1 MCTRPHSLT
10 HVSYHVFSC
19 VYVSCRPLFLH
30 LTSSDILH
38 LLTSSDILHL
48 LTSCYILLH
57 DTSCYISVSHVML
70 SLCVSR
76 HVISLYVS
84 QVKSFLSVCLT
95 SCLFTSSYIGSLFI
109 LHVMSVG
116 LFHTCK
122 LLLRS
127 RRHLHVL
134 CSNSHAARPTVKFNF
149 FFFSNFSGCV
159 AVVVFYPKANLILI
173 LHSPDL
179 ACMGVS

>member
-1 MCTRPHSLT
+1 MCHIMSFHASTCLVDLS
-10 HVSYHVFSC
+10 SY
-19 VYVSCRPLFLH
+19 
-30 LTSSDILH
+30 ILH
-38 LLTSSDILHL
+38 LLTSYIFLHL
-48 LTSCYILLH
+48 VTSCYMIHLVTSLCLTSCYL
-57 DTSCYISVSHVML
+57 YVSHVMSSL
-70 SLCVSR
+70 SMCLKS
-76 HVISLYVS
+76 SL
-84 QVKSFLSVCLT
+84 FPVCLT
-95 SCLFTSSYIGSLFI
+95 SCLLTSSYIGSLFI